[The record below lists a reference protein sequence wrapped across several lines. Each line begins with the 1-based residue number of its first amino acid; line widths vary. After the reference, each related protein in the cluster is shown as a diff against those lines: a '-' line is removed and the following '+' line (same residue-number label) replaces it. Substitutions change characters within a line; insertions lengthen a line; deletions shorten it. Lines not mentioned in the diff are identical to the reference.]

1 MRKGWLFLGSVLLV
15 ALAAGHWGCEVPPL
29 MAPGSS
35 ITLIQNPPF
44 IVANGGVSV
53 ITAIVTEP
61 AGTFVPDGSVV
72 LFFTD
77 LGRIDSQGK
86 TVNGVAR
93 VNLVA
98 DSRSG
103 TAHVTGLASG
113 GAAPNPSGTPA
124 QGGGTGGSG
133 SATVDVFIGSGVPHT
148 VRITASPQSI
158 RSGGA
163 SSITANVFDESG
175 NPVSHVPVT
184 FSIST
189 GIVGARLESGGG
201 QRFTDSNG
209 QAFDTL
215 RTSVGFAGT
224 VSILAIAAGNE
235 EDVVTV
241 TVAL

>member
-1 MRKGWLFLGSVLLV
+1 
-15 ALAAGHWGCEVPPL
+15 

-35 ITLIQNPPF
+35 VTIIPNPRF

-61 AGTFVPDGSVV
+61 AGTFAPDGSVV

-77 LGRIDSQGK
+77 LGRIDPQGK

-103 TAHVTGLASG
+103 RANVTAFASG
-113 GAAPNPSGTPA
+113 GDAPAPAPSASGSPPPAAS
-124 QGGGTGGSG
+124 GGSG
-133 SATVDVFIGSGVPHT
+133 VVTDFVDIGSALPT
-148 VRITASPQSI
+148 SLIITASPPTV
-158 RSGGA
+158 RAGG
-163 SSITANVFDESG
+163 SSTITVNVFDTNG
-175 NPVSHVPVT
+175 NPVAHVPVT
-184 FSIST
+184 FSLST
-189 GIVGARLESGGG
+189 GLTGARLDSGGS

-215 RTSVGFAGT
+215 RTAVGFTGFIT
-224 VSILAIAAGNE
+224 VTATAAG
-235 EDVVTV
+235 DVDGSVDIDVT
-241 TVAL
+241 L